1 MAKRY
6 CPVCRKSVDE
16 EVVRDGALVVKRC
29 PQCGHVFAKYE
40 VKRIEA
46 R

>member
-6 CPVCRKSVDE
+6 CPVCKRAVEE
-16 EVVRDGALVVKRC
+16 EVVRDGALVIKRC
-29 PQCGHVFAKYE
+29 PQCGYVFAKYE
-40 VKRIEA
+40 VRGLAA